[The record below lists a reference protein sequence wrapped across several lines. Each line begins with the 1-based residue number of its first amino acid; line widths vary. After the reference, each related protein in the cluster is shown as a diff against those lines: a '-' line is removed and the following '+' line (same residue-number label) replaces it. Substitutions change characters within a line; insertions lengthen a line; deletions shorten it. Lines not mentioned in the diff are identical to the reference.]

1 MIGTDP
7 QLARADIILAANR
20 PAPEPTEGEL
30 RAVLEHLGVAPSP
43 QHPAD
48 REEATE

>member
-1 MIGTDP
+1 MIALDL
-7 QLARADIILAANR
+7 QLARAEILIETPR

-30 RAVLEHLGVAPSP
+30 RAVLEHLASPQAP

-48 REEATE
+48 KGAAAE